1 METPVQMKIMEK
13 LRIIFKTINLMLESS
28 LFSPKN
34 IGELYPQKIKEIVF
48 EQKLFETMNMEDMER
63 ISKLEKKYIYKDE
76 FENNE
81 NFYAILY
88 DIFLNK
94 MHKYYNHKA
103 DSIVLFKTFNE
114 AYFYKKYI
122 SYLSEFIEKYPETL
136 SDDIIKEK
144 LFEIIHCLGAD
155 DELYYQDF
163 YFYISMYHI
172 HYHYQKNDIS
182 IPEYKK
188 FNDTIFENSNT
199 EAILTKIKDEKKS
212 ILNFLIKYVNNRKG
226 KNHLLDML
234 FETKKEI
241 KNNIFFEND
250 DFEKVCWNEIAKSK
264 EKNLIN
270 YLQNNKTDKDVV
282 ALDKLFEVED
292 DLNDKFKFYFTNN
305 MKSFLSLPQ
314 EDKYV
319 IVNSFDDKLSFY
331 KLNLEYNTL
340 KISYD
345 EGMKKENNIK
355 NIVQEIIEDKEFY
368 NSIRAIFTS
377 EKVVDYCKNPIQ
389 YIKGN
394 KVKIY
399 DEKEEEKKKIKKFT
413 VPKLNEDE
421 KAPDFESN
429 GFPDLTKPEPLL
441 EEELINLKNKEEKD
455 DYKCQLQRD
464 YEYFLDN
471 VFDENFLKERIVY
484 SYLPNC
490 IKAFVCCVPK
500 IMINI
505 CGNSIIS
512 YKDDINS
519 EDYKTILKALY
530 TVIIIHEF
538 IHLIRRENRNESL
551 TNEFTPKPDKNSYN
565 EGGQSFIYHV
575 FGDFKIYYL
584 DIQFAKAILN
594 LDSWKKDNLILK
606 KELLRFDITK
616 NDIINALKKNGG
628 IKCYDSF
635 VEDDD
640 NLSKKHDYCC

>member
-1 METPVQMKIMEK
+1 METPLQMKIMEK
-13 LRIIFKTINLMLESS
+13 LRIIFKTINLLMERSS
-28 LFSPKN
+28 FSLKAM
-34 IGELYPQKIKEIVF
+34 GELLPQKIKEIVF
-48 EQKLFETMNMEDMER
+48 ELKLFEKMDMER
-63 ISKLEKKYIYKDE
+63 ISKLNKKYIYNDE
-76 FENNE
+76 FEENE
-81 NFYAILY
+81 KFYTILY

-94 MHKYYNHKA
+94 MNKYNNSNA
-103 DSIVLFKTFNE
+103 DSIKLFKTFNE

-122 SYLSEFIEKYPETL
+122 SYISEFINKYPETL
-136 SDDIIKEK
+136 CDDIIKEK
-144 LFEIIHCLGAD
+144 LFEIVHCLGSD

-172 HYHYQKNDIS
+172 HYHYQKKDIL

-199 EAILTKIKDEKKS
+199 EEILKKIKDEKIK
-212 ILNFLIKYVNNRKG
+212 ILTFLIQYVNNRNG
-226 KNHLLDML
+226 KKDFLDML

-241 KNNIFFEND
+241 QNNSFFNND
-250 DFEKVCWNEIAKSK
+250 DLENMCWNELAKSK

-270 YLQNNKTDKDVV
+270 YLQKNKTDKDVV
-282 ALDKLFEVED
+282 ILDKLFEVDD
-292 DLNDKFKFYFTNN
+292 DLNEKFKFYFTNN
-305 MKSFLSLPQ
+305 MESFISLSK

-319 IVNSFDDKLSFY
+319 IVNSCDEKLTFY
-331 KLNLEYNTL
+331 ELNLDYNTL

-368 NSIRAIFTS
+368 NSVKSIFTS
-377 EKVVDYCKNPIQ
+377 EKVAEYCKNPIQ
-389 YIKGN
+389 YINDN
-394 KVKIY
+394 KVIIY
-399 DEKEEEKKKIKKFT
+399 DEKEEEKKKIQKFT
-413 VPKLNEDE
+413 VPKEKEDE
-421 KAPDFESN
+421 KAPDFDSN
-429 GFPDLTKPEPLL
+429 GFPDLTELEPEPLL
-441 EEELINLKNKEEKD
+441 EEEFNNIKED
-455 DYKCQLQRD
+455 DNYKCQLQKD
-464 YEYFLDN
+464 YEYFLDK
-471 VFDENFLKERIVY
+471 VFNEKFLKERIVY
-484 SYLPNC
+484 TYLPNC
-490 IKAFVCCVPK
+490 IKAFVCCVPR

-551 TNEFTPKPDKNSYN
+551 TNEFTPKSDKNSYT
-565 EGGQSFIYHV
+565 EGGQSFIYYV

-606 KELLRFDITK
+606 KELLRFKKTK
-616 NDIINALKKNGG
+616 NDIINTLKKNGG

-635 VEDDD
+635 IEDDD
-640 NLSKKHDYCC
+640 NLSKKRDYCC